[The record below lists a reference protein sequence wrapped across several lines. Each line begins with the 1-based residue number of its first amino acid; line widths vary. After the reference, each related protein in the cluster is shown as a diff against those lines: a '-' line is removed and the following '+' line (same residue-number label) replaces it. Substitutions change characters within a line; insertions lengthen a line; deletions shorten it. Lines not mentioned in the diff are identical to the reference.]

1 MSDNHS
7 NKGVLPA
14 SSFLHKFCMGRLPND
29 PAEHSLYSGDPDAD
43 FALDE
48 FRIYNGALTAAD
60 IVATGGLWGRGSC

>member
-1 MSDNHS
+1 
-7 NKGVLPA
+7 
-14 SSFLHKFCMGRLPND
+14 MGRLPND